1 MLALRA
7 AVRTPA
13 EIADANAGACAAF
26 DRILALGMHGRRAA

>member
-13 EIADANAGACAAF
+13 EIRDASAGACAAF
-26 DRILALGMHGRRAA
+26 DRILALGMHRQPAA